1 MASPTR
7 ILVLDDDPVSSQ
19 LMSEILQA
27 QGYVI
32 ELAGS
37 AAEVMEKVA
46 GDGYGLL
53 VSDII
58 MPGTCGTDLA
68 ARIRRLRPR
77 LPILLVTAFP
87 SLATEAA
94 ARALGVPLLA
104 KPFGADALIGRVG
117 ELVGGEAMHR

>member
-1 MASPTR
+1 
-7 ILVLDDDPVSSQ
+7 
-19 LMSEILQA
+19 MSEILQA

-68 ARIRRLRPR
+68 ARIRRLRPH